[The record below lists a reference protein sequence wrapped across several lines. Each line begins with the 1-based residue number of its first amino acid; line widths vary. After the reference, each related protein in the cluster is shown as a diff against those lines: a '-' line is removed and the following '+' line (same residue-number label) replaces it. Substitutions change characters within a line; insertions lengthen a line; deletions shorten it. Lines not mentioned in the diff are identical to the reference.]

1 MNWKEILSQ
10 IDDYYQVNLFLI
22 KNNTLIFENSILFK
36 SVYYYLTRFNIYRT
50 SASGRR
56 GRKAKA
62 SKRRESTT
70 KMKRPEDA
78 LDSRVLHCLCG
89 ACMRSDTKLVLIHEV
104 PYIFNHVM
112 IQVGPGYVVRQC
124 FYMASIHEGL
134 HKSEM
139 CCRLGC
145 GSQRGPTACARP
157 KSLGRYNNIDDPGGD
172 GFPSINSQL
181 YYKTRL
187 DHV

>member
-1 MNWKEILSQ
+1 M
-10 IDDYYQVNLFLI
+10 
-22 KNNTLIFENSILFK
+22 FENSILFK
-36 SVYYYLTRFNIYRT
+36 SVYCYLTRFVIYRT

-112 IQVGPGYVVRQC
+112 LQVRPGYVVRQC

-139 CCRLGC
+139 GCRLSC
-145 GSQRGPTACARP
+145 GSQHGPAACARP
-157 KSLGRYNNIDDPGGD
+157 KSLGRYNNMDDPGGFCSVARALPRHYFAKAVHRGLGPFSSD
-172 GFPSINSQL
+172 FGLLFL
-181 YYKTRL
+181 FLRC
-187 DHV
+187 